1 MKDILIKDPV
11 CGMAVTESSLY
22 NSTFDQKKHYFCSQ
36 KCFNKFT
43 LNPSEYLEKNEINP
57 NNNDE
62 SSIVTPSHTNST
74 QIHTD
79 KAILEDTKF
88 TCPMHPEVIQ
98 KSPGNCPKCGMT
110 LEKIVISKQKDEDTG
125 ELEYMNNRLVISTVL
140 AIPLF
145 ILAMLADLTDN
156 ILPSSFSMHTIQIM
170 EFFLATPIVL
180 WGGWNFYVKAYYSV
194 KNKNL
199 NMFTLIGLGVS
210 VAWIFSVIALFF
222 PNIFPLD
229 LQGEGGTVPV
239 YFEAAGVIITLVL
252 LGQVL
257 ELRARSKTNVAIKML
272 LNLVPSKATRINKDN
287 SEEIID
293 VEDIQLNDI
302 LKIKPGEKI
311 PVDGYILDGK
321 SNIDESMI
329 TGESI
334 PVEKNLNDKVIGA
347 TVNGI
352 GVFLMKAT
360 KIGKDTLISQII
372 EMVAQAQRSRA
383 PIQKLADTVS
393 GYFVPIVVLV
403 SIITSIIW
411 YLFGPEP
418 SIAFAI
424 VNAVAVLII
433 ACPCALGLATPI
445 SIMVGTGR
453 GALEGVLIKNAE
465 ALEIMEK
472 VDTVVVDKT
481 GTLTVGKPEVT
492 SITTLNH
499 FKENDILKFAAA
511 IEQNSEHPL
520 SEAIIKKAKENE
532 LDMLSLTDFEYV
544 VGKGVIG
551 KVNSHSVVLGNI
563 QLIQSLNIELED
575 AEQKANKL
583 RETGQTV
590 VFIAI
595 NGHLSGLIS
604 IADPLKASTAKAIS
618 DLHDLGI
625 NVVMLTGDN
634 KITAQAI
641 ANKLSIKNVYSDV
654 LPEDKLLVIKSLQA
668 KGKIVAMAGDGVN
681 DAPALAA
688 ANVGIA
694 MGTGTDIAIESA
706 EVTLIKGDLNG
717 ILKAYRLSKGTMK
730 NIRQNLFFAFIYNT
744 AGVPIAAGILYPFF
758 GILLSPIIAAA
769 AMSFSSVSVILNAL
783 RLKNIKL

>member
-1 MKDILIKDPV
+1 MNKQDIKDPV
-11 CGMAVTESSLY
+11 CGMNVKYTSKFSKFFNGVKY
-22 NSTFDQKKHYFCSQ
+22 YFCSETCQ
-36 KCFNKFT
+36 KKFEERPLKYNFKKDEISDSSLSHNKVSKDANH
-43 LNPSEYLEKNEINP
+43 LKY
-57 NNNDE
+57 
-62 SSIVTPSHTNST
+62 
-74 QIHTD
+74 
-79 KAILEDTKF
+79 
-88 TCPMHPEVIQ
+88 TCPMHPEII
-98 KSPGNCPKCGMT
+98 SSNPGDCPKCGMA
-110 LEKIVISKQKDEDTG
+110 LESMGTEVIEENSDELD
-125 ELEYMNNRLVISTVL
+125 YMTKRFLVSSLL

-145 ILAMLADLTDN
+145 ILAMLADLTQN
-156 ILPSSFSMHTIQIM
+156 ILPSNLSMTEIQYI

-180 WGGWNFYVKAYYSV
+180 WGGWDFYIKAYYSV
-194 KNKNL
+194 INKSL

-210 VAWIFSVIALFF
+210 VAWVFSIIALFF
-222 PNIFPLD
+222 PMIFPPD
-229 LQGEGGTVPV
+229 LRVEGGTVPV

-257 ELRARSKTNVAIKML
+257 ELKARSRTNIAIKML
-272 LNLVPSKATRINKDN
+272 LNLVPSKAIRINEDN
-287 SEEIID
+287 SEEFID
-293 VEDIQLNDI
+293 LEDIQLDDI

-311 PVDGYILDGK
+311 PVDGHITRGK

-334 PVEKNLNDKVIGA
+334 PVEKNIGDNVIGA
-347 TVNGI
+347 TVNGT
-352 GVFLMKAT
+352 GAFFMKTT

-372 EMVAQAQRSRA
+372 EMVAKAQRSRA

-393 GYFVPIVVLV
+393 GYFVPAVVII
-403 SIITSIIW
+403 SIITYIIW
-411 YLFGPEP
+411 YFFGPEP

-445 SIMVGTGR
+445 SIMVGTGQ

-465 ALEIMEK
+465 ALEIMEN

-481 GTLTVGKPEVT
+481 GTLTLGKPQVT
-492 SITTLNH
+492 SISSLNN
-499 FKENDILKFAAA
+499 FEENDILKFAAS

-520 SEAIIKKAKENE
+520 SDAIIKMAKENK
-532 LDMLSLTDFEYV
+532 LDILEVNKFEYIT
-544 VGKGVIG
+544 GKGVTGEVDSKFI
-551 KVNSHSVVLGNI
+551 SLGN
-563 QLIQSLNIELED
+563 LKLMKSLNINLQNSVD
-575 AEQKANKL
+575 QANVL
-583 RETGQTV
+583 RENGQTV
-590 VFIAI
+590 IFIAI
-595 NGHLSGLIS
+595 DNTLAGLIS
-604 IADPLKASTAKAIS
+604 IADPIKGSTKKAIQ
-618 DLHDLGI
+618 DLYSLGI

-634 KITAQAI
+634 EITAHAV
-641 ANKLSIKNVYSDV
+641 ANELSINEVFSDV
-654 LPEDKLLVIKSLQA
+654 LPEDKLAVIRDLQK

-717 ILKAYRLSKGTMK
+717 ILKAYKLSKGTMK
-730 NIRQNLFFAFIYNT
+730 NIRQNLFFAFVYNT

-783 RLKNIKL
+783 RLKNLKLK